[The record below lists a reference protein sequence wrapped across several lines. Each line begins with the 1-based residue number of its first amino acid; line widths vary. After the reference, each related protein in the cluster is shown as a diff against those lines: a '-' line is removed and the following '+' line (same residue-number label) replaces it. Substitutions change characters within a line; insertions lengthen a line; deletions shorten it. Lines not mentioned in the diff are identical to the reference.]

1 MIITLTM
8 NPSVDYLYKTDR
20 LSLGELNRVRL
31 ATKMVGGKGINA
43 ARVSAIL
50 GTDTTAISIIGG
62 NNGNYILSQIQKDKF
77 LSDFIR
83 TDNETRNCYV
93 ILDKKNNK
101 TEINE
106 LGVAIEQS
114 ILIELL
120 KKLETYIKTRDIT
133 AISINGSLP
142 LKCPLDF
149 YSELIQM
156 IRTLDPNIK
165 ILLDTSGNALK
176 NCLTSHSLPDIIKPN
191 EIEIAELLGT
201 EITTNVETLKKN
213 IMSNQLLADIP
224 IIFVSLGSNG
234 SLVKYKNE
242 FYSIKI
248 PKVNAINTQ
257 GSGDATVGG
266 ILSAINQK
274 ESFINM
280 LKYGSAAGTANAL
293 NVKTGFLE
301 VGIFKAIYQ
310 DVSVSKL
317 NH

>member
-176 NCLTSHSLPDIIKPN
+176 NCLTSCLNITFYPSL
-191 EIEIAELLGT
+191 
-201 EITTNVETLKKN
+201 
-213 IMSNQLLADIP
+213 
-224 IIFVSLGSNG
+224 
-234 SLVKYKNE
+234 
-242 FYSIKI
+242 
-248 PKVNAINTQ
+248 
-257 GSGDATVGG
+257 
-266 ILSAINQK
+266 
-274 ESFINM
+274 
-280 LKYGSAAGTANAL
+280 
-293 NVKTGFLE
+293 
-301 VGIFKAIYQ
+301 
-310 DVSVSKL
+310 
-317 NH
+317 